1 MIMNLYKFYNNDD
14 LDYSK
19 QLTPE
24 FIWKMSYPN
33 DMEYILKH
41 KHLFTRSNF
50 YAYNI
55 ARLTSSPFPDG
66 EDVIGQNSETA
77 INYAF
82 DVLNDVFP
90 KGENIIS
97 TDAMFS
103 YMYARDLLKGRFYKA
118 EKTFKHSEYWDKYLK
133 MLSRLNI
140 DTSDL

>member
-1 MIMNLYKFYNNDD
+1 MNLYKFYNNDD

-24 FIWKMSYPN
+24 FIWKISYPN
-33 DMEYILKH
+33 DIGFILKH
-41 KHLFTRSNF
+41 KHLFASSNF
-50 YAYNI
+50 YAYNL
-55 ARLTSSPFPDG
+55 ARLTSKPFPEG
-66 EDVIGQNSETA
+66 ENAIGQKSETA

-90 KGENIIS
+90 KGENSIS

-103 YMYARDLLKGRFYKA
+103 YMYARELLKGRFHKA
-118 EKTFKHSEYWDKYLK
+118 EKTLENSEYWDKYLK
-133 MLSRLNI
+133 LLSRLNI